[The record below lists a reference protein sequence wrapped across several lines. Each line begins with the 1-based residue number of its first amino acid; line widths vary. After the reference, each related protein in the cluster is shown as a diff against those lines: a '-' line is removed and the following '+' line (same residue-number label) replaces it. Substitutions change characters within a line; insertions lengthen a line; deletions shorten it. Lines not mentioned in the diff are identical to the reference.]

1 LLKFG
6 ETVLIKRKRTFEN
19 CRLEEKVAKVRQE
32 EEERI
37 RADVA
42 NKAARSALG
51 ESVSSYVIR

>member
-1 LLKFG
+1 MKFG

-42 NKAARSALG
+42 NKAACSALG
-51 ESVSSYVIR
+51 ESVLSYVIR